1 MEATQ
6 ADRRVTYSVSGPAD
20 TVSASSPSN
29 AAVKRFAAVQKH
41 SGVGEADI
49 AVALR
54 GWLRVESQEAGFA
67 VTRRWDQKELS
78 SGIVERTGLERSA
91 QGWRAS
97 PWTPDWLADVPATGV
112 DDAWLP
118 ARRRMD
124 ETVPGD
130 PQLRLLDLT
139 AFTSSAQR
147 DAVRAVC
154 CAVPGQTIAVCL
166 PTGAGKSLCA
176 FLPALLPQNCETGL
190 LGVSL
195 IVVPTVALAL
205 DLEARLVAR
214 VGHAIAYR
222 PDDKVEADAI
232 RQRCEAGVQG
242 PIIVSP
248 EALAGKLLTVLRDA
262 AKKGYLRHFVVD
274 EAHIVLSWGDEFRPA
289 FLRLAAIRRDLT
301 RRSAGAVGFVT
312 VLLSATFTDYHLRWL
327 RTLLSDGTGFSVVHA
342 ARLRPEPTYWLARA
356 ASAAQRD
363 GWIDEAVFRLPRPCI
378 IYTTQREECCR
389 WFDRLRAM
397 GFTRIAMMTSR
408 ATDAQR
414 RALLRDWNEDRIDLV
429 VATSAFGLGIDKS
442 GVRAIIHA
450 ELPESVDR
458 FYQDVG
464 RAGRDGYS
472 AISLLISC
480 AGDRT
485 IASSLSRPKFITGQL
500 GLARW
505 RRLHATREAVRTDSD
520 IFLVNLAVGRG
531 LDMRGDYNRNW
542 NLRTLQMLARA
553 GAIEFVGDDRESFD
567 RVAIRMLPAQS
578 LSASYWGGKVEEI
591 RAELI
596 SDYVRNGR
604 LLRRLDSKQT
614 TCLSEIFVEC
624 YSSPTFDLPVVVA
637 CGGCPACRAD
647 RERPRCGR
655 LLARRNPDM
664 PAVGA
669 PAGVD
674 LTRWLSGQSAG
685 LILTPSVVTAKR
697 DAVEILSWCAAQ
709 GVRTF
714 VLPPDLDALLDQ
726 AAEFQPGALMFR
738 FDRIPRGKDLVANQS
753 LLVWLGDVVPV
764 GWRERYAQLASARV
778 ATVVI
783 APADLRA
790 PGERNRLLRDVFPGP
805 VMALRDW
812 SNQFVA

>member
-1 MEATQ
+1 
-6 ADRRVTYSVSGPAD
+6 VTYSVSGPAD
-20 TVSASSPSN
+20 TVYATSLSN
-29 AAVKRFAAVQKH
+29 AAFQRFAVVQKD

-54 GWLRVESQEAGFA
+54 GWLRMESQQAGFA
-67 VTRRWDQKELS
+67 VIREWTQRNLS
-78 SGIVERTGLERSA
+78 ADVVNRAGLERSA
-91 QGWRAS
+91 QGWRAK
-97 PWTPDWLADVPATGV
+97 PWTPDWLDDVPAGGV

-118 ARRRMD
+118 TRRRVE

-130 PQLRLLDLT
+130 PPLRLLDLT
-139 AFTSSAQR
+139 SFTSSAQR

-154 CAVPGQTIAVCL
+154 CGRPGQTIAVCL

-176 FLPALLPQNCETGL
+176 FLPALLPQNSETGL

-222 PDDKVEADAI
+222 PDEKVEADGI

-248 EALAGKLLTVLRDA
+248 EALAGRLLTVLRDA
-262 AKKGYLRHFVVD
+262 AKRGHLRHFVVD

-301 RRSAGAVGFVT
+301 ERSAGAVGFVT

-327 RTLLSDGTGFSVVHA
+327 RTLLSDGAGFSVVHA
-342 ARLRPEPTYWLARA
+342 ARLRPEPSYWLARA
-356 ASAAQRD
+356 ASPAQRD

-378 IYTTQREECCR
+378 IYTTQRDECRR
-389 WFDRLRAM
+389 WHERLRAQ
-397 GFTRIAMMTSR
+397 GFTRVAMMTSKS
-408 ATDAQR
+408 TDAQR
-414 RALLRDWNEDRIDLV
+414 RALLRDWTGDRIDIV

-464 RAGRDGYS
+464 RAGRDGHS

-480 AGDRT
+480 ADDRS
-485 IASSLSRPKFITGQL
+485 AALSMSRPKFITGQL

-505 RRLHATREAVRTDSD
+505 RRLHGTREAVRADSD
-520 IFLVNLAVGRG
+520 VFLVNLGIGRG
-531 LDMRGDYNRNW
+531 MDMRGDYNRNW
-542 NLRTLQMLARA
+542 NLRTLQLLARA
-553 GAIEFVGDDRESFD
+553 GAIEFVGDDRESFN
-567 RVAIRMLPAQS
+567 RVAIRMLPVQS
-578 LSASYWGGKVEEI
+578 LSTAYWSGRVEEI
-591 RAELI
+591 RTELI
-596 SDYVRNGR
+596 SDYVRSGR
-604 LLRRLDSKQT
+604 LLRRLDSKQK
-614 TCLSEIFVEC
+614 TCLSDIFVEC

-637 CGGCPACRAD
+637 CGGCPVCRAS

-655 LLARRNPDM
+655 LLARRNPDG

-669 PAGVD
+669 PVGVD
-674 LTRWLSGQSAG
+674 LMRWLGGQSAG
-685 LILTPSVVTAKR
+685 LILLPSVVTAKPE
-697 DAVEILSWCAAQ
+697 AVAILSWCAAQ

-714 VLPPDLDALLDQ
+714 VLPPEMDDLLDQ
-726 AAEFQPGALMFR
+726 AAQFQPGSLMFR
-738 FDRIPRGKDLVANQS
+738 LDRIPRTRDVVANQS
-753 LLVWLGDVVPV
+753 LLVWLSETPPV
-764 GWRERYAQLASARV
+764 GWRECYTRLGSAGIP
-778 ATVVI
+778 TVIV
-783 APADLRA
+783 APAGLRA
-790 PGERNRLLRDVFPGP
+790 PGERNRLLRDIFPGP
-805 VMALRDW
+805 VMALQAW